1 MAQTSSTPT
10 VSQFA
15 SAAMHMELRSEW
27 CTVRINGERYVRL
40 ESGSSGH
47 VYLLRADAR
56 ACACAWYEKTGE
68 QCSHMLA
75 LELAALE
82 DELRETASDV
92 VPSLHSYR
100 DLFPGCVGGCGE
112 LVERQAEF
120 CYRCLAQRTYDMDQ
134 QSKRERIETRCL

>member
-1 MAQTSSTPT
+1 MAQTSYTPT

-75 LELAALE
+75 LELAAME
-82 DELRETASDV
+82 DELRETAS
-92 VPSLHSYR
+92 VPSLASYR
-100 DLFPGCVGGCGE
+100 DLFPGCAGGCGE
-112 LVERQAEF
+112 LLDGGYSRLCEHCSAEQTF
-120 CYRCLAQRTYDMDQ
+120 RLEQ
-134 QSKRERIETRCL
+134 QSKRERIGARSL

>member
-1 MAQTSSTPT
+1 MAQTSYTPT

-56 ACACAWYEKTGE
+56 ACACAWYEKTGG

-75 LELAALE
+75 LGLAALE
-82 DELRETASDV
+82 DELRETAS
-92 VPSLHSYR
+92 VPSLASYR
-100 DLFPGCVGGCGE
+100 DLFPGCAGGCGE
-112 LVERQAEF
+112 LLDDGGSYSKLCRRCSAQQA
-120 CYRCLAQRTYDMDQ
+120 YDLDQ
-134 QSKRERIETRCL
+134 QAKRERIAG